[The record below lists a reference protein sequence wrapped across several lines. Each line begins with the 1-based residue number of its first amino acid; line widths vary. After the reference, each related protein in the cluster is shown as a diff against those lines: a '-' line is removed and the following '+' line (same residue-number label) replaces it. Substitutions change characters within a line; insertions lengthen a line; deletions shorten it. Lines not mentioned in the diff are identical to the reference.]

1 MPQLEGPTTKIFNDV
16 LGGFGEKKKKERE
29 KKKED
34 WQQLLAQV
42 PIFKK
47 KKATAFLQSG
57 TTCSRVSPF
66 LQRSIPKRLALNYFV
81 GYKAFLHCAVKTVTC

>member
-1 MPQLEGPTTKIFNDV
+1 MRFGGPGFCWFGSWAWTWHRLSGHAEAASHVPQLEGPTTEIYNYV
-16 LGGFGEKKKKERE
+16 LVGFGEKKQG

-47 KKATAFLQSG
+47 TKYRKASKEKKAML
-57 TTCSRVSPF
+57 
-66 LQRSIPKRLALNYFV
+66 
-81 GYKAFLHCAVKTVTC
+81 

>member
-1 MPQLEGPTTKIFNDV
+1 MPQIEGPTTKIYNV
-16 LGGFGEKKKKERE
+16 LGGFGEKKQR

-47 KKATAFLQSG
+47 KRIWFLKQ
-57 TTCSRVSPF
+57 RDPF
-66 LQRSIPKRLALNYFV
+66 AEML
-81 GYKAFLHCAVKTVTC
+81 CMDTEC